1 MENNYI
7 TETIA
12 KIYEISKTAS
22 PEELLPLVQNLEEII
37 KKKIEVDK
45 NISDPNRLQE
55 FGTPEP
61 ETVPRVTPESEL
73 KPFGT
78 PDEQK
83 SIGGMQ

>member
-1 MENNYI
+1 MNYI

-12 KIYEISKTAS
+12 KIQEISKTAS

-45 NISDPNRLQE
+45 AMSDSNRLQE

-61 ETVPRVTPESEL
+61 VKEASSPTNLE
-73 KPFGT
+73 PFGT
-78 PDEQK
+78 PEEPSNK
-83 SIGGMQ
+83 NLGNM

>member
-1 MENNYI
+1 MNYI

-12 KIYEISKTAS
+12 KIQEISKTAS

-45 NISDPNRLQE
+45 NMSDPNRLQD

-61 ETVPRVTPESEL
+61 TKEVSSPTNLE
-73 KPFGT
+73 PFGT
-78 PDEQK
+78 PEGPSNK
-83 SIGGMQ
+83 GFGSM